1 MREQDQIFAKCA
13 RRLIPFLVLLQVA
26 YVLDRVNV
34 GFAALTMNRDLG
46 FSPTV
51 FGFGAGVFFIGY
63 FLFAVPANLIL
74 ERVGA
79 RRWVFFIMAAWG
91 AISAAGAFVQGPVSF
106 YALRFL
112 LGTAEAGFIP
122 GIVLYLTYWF
132 PHHYRARFT
141 ASFIAAAPLSSIVG
155 GPLSGL
161 ILGLDGSAGFHGW
174 QWLFLLEG
182 LPACVLAFVTLGF
195 LPDGP
200 KNAPWLTVGEKQ
212 EIAMRLAAEDNAEH
226 GDFWLALRDPR
237 LFAFGVV
244 LLGIYMA
251 LFAYVLWLPQIVKA
265 MGFSNRATG
274 FVTALPYVVSI
285 IAMILWGRSSDAR
298 NERVW
303 HVALATLLA
312 AAGFIAASLAQS
324 YVLVLVA
331 LTVAASAGF
340 SALGPFYSLLS
351 SFLRGT
357 AAAGG
362 IAFVNAVGTG
372 LGGFIGPVV
381 VGMLKQQTGGYASG
395 MVALATGLVLSAALV
410 ILMEHLKRPAVTV

>member
-132 PHHYRARFT
+132 PHNYRARFT

-161 ILGLDGSAGFHGW
+161 ILGLDRSAGFHGW

-182 LPACVLAFVTLGF
+182 LPACVLAFVTLRF
-195 LPDGP
+195 LPDSP

-226 GDFWLALRDPR
+226 ADFWLALRDPR

-274 FVTALPYVVSI
+274 FVTALPYVVSM

-303 HVALATLLA
+303 HVVLATLLA

-331 LTVAASAGF
+331 LTVASSAGF

-381 VGMLKQQTGGYASG
+381 VGVLKQQTGGYASG
-395 MVALATGLVLSAALV
+395 MAALATGLVLSAALV
-410 ILMEHLKRPAVTV
+410 LLMEHLKRPALTV

>member
-1 MREQDQIFAKCA
+1 MRDQDQVFAKCA
-13 RRLIPFLVLLQVA
+13 RRLIPFMVLLQVV

-74 ERVGA
+74 RRVGA
-79 RRWVFFIMAAWG
+79 RRWMFFIMAAWG
-91 AISAAGAFVQGPVSF
+91 AMSAAGAFVQGPMSF
-106 YALRFL
+106 YVLRFL
-112 LGTAEAGFIP
+112 LGVAEAGFIP
-122 GIVLYLTYWF
+122 GMVLYLTYWF
-132 PHHYRARFT
+132 PQSYRARFT
-141 ASFIAAAPLSSIVG
+141 AIFIAASPLSSIIG

-161 ILGLDGSAGFHGW
+161 VLGLDGNGGFYGW

-182 LPACVLAFVTLGF
+182 LPACVLAFVTLQF
-195 LPDGP
+195 LPDDP
-200 KNAPWLTVGEKQ
+200 KDAAWLTSDERRTIVQG
-212 EIAMRLAAEDNAEH
+212 LAVEDTAEH
-226 GDFWLALRDPR
+226 HDFWLALHDPR
-237 LFAFGVV
+237 LFAFGLV

-274 FVTALPYVVSI
+274 FVTALPYVVSMI
-285 IAMILWGRSSDAR
+285 GMILWGRSSDAR
-298 NERVW
+298 DERVW
-303 HVALATLLA
+303 HVVLATLLA

-324 YVLVLVA
+324 YILVLVA

-340 SALGPFYSLLS
+340 AALGPFYSLLS

-362 IAFVNAVGTG
+362 IALVNAIGTG
-372 LGGFIGPVV
+372 VGGFAGPIV
-381 VGMLKQQTGGYASG
+381 VGILKEETGGYASG
-395 MVALATGLVLSAALV
+395 MAALAIGLGVSSALVL
-410 ILMEHLKRPAVTV
+410 LMDRLKRPAVTV